1 MNLRWPASRT
11 GKRCRE
17 IVTGHCELAARL
29 LRRCVAVTDL
39 ASVINFMNMPRFRE
53 PDASDE
59 MAMCVACDQTL
70 HYEKLNEDGFCP
82 ECCAEWCEE
91 DVKAVNE

>member
-1 MNLRWPASRT
+1 M
-11 GKRCRE
+11 
-17 IVTGHCELAARL
+17 
-29 LRRCVAVTDL
+29 TD
-39 ASVINFMNMPRFRE
+39 MPRFRE

-70 HYEKLNEDGFCP
+70 HYEKMDEDGYCP
-82 ECCAEWCEE
+82 ECRACWCEE